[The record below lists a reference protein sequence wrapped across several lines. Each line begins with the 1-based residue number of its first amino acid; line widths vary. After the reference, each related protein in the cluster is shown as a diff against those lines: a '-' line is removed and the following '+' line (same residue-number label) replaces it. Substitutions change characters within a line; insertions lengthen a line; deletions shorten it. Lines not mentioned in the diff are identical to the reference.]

1 MSNFG
6 GLVLNE
12 NMKIYR
18 RMRTWVIFG
27 ILLAIMLTATA
38 IMHSMDRSHLNENKW
53 RENVQQEVNSLR
65 ATLEQPEHIPQFALK
80 QIEET
85 LKMQQYRLDHD
96 LNPSVKTLWD
106 WVQSLSNIGFVL
118 IIFTIV
124 IAADMVAAEFTWG
137 TIKMLLIR
145 PASRS
150 TILFSKYIATL
161 LFSLILLLILFVG
174 SLAIGGVLEGLSGIG
189 QPDLYIGAD
198 GEVHERIMLVKVF
211 QTYGFM
217 MVELLMYVT
226 LAFMISS
233 AFRSSSMAI
242 AFSLGLLLLG
252 NTIIQLLSQYSW
264 AKYILFANTNL
275 QQYTD
280 GRVFQEGMTLTF
292 SIGVLL
298 GYFILFHLISLIL
311 FTKRDVAT

>member
-1 MSNFG
+1 MSNLSN
-6 GLVLNE
+6 LVQNE

-18 RMRTWVIFG
+18 RMRTWVMIG
-27 ILLAIMLTATA
+27 ILLAILVAATA
-38 IMHSMDRSHLNENKW
+38 IMNSIDQGYSNDEQWRANVTQEIQSLQDSLAHAESMPPF
-53 RENVQQEVNSLR
+53 V
-65 ATLEQPEHIPQFALK
+65 LEQM
-80 QIEET
+80 EET
-85 LKMQQYRLDHD
+85 LKMQQYRLEHN
-96 LNPSVKTLWD
+96 LNPGEKTLWN
-106 WVQSLSNIGFVL
+106 WVQSLSGTSFVL

-124 IAADMVAAEFTWG
+124 IAADMIAAEFTWG

-145 PASRS
+145 PASRGR
-150 TILFSKYIATL
+150 ILLSKYISTL
-161 LFSLILLLILFVG
+161 LFSLVLLLILFASSIG
-174 SLAIGGVLEGLSGIG
+174 IGGLMEGLGGLG

-217 MVELLMYVT
+217 MVELVMYVT

-252 NTIIQLLSQYSW
+252 NTIIQLFSQYSW

-280 GRVFQEGMTLTF
+280 GPIFQEGMTLWF
-292 SIGVLL
+292 SVAILA
-298 GYFILFHLISLIL
+298 GYFVIFHFISWLL